1 MACGAYLAPVLQI
14 LARRIKRLFRKIA
27 VIMNVLAKR
36 ASALIPAAVAP
47 TPASSVSIHPSA
59 VVAPGAKLGTGV
71 SIGPFCTVGAD
82 AVIEDGARLISHV
95 VVDGHTRIG
104 AGAMLFPF
112 STVGLPPQDLKYKGE
127 PTTCDIGAGTQIR
140 EHCSIHRG
148 TATGTGATVVGA
160 NCMLMAVVHV
170 AHDCRLGENVIVA
183 NNVVMGGHVHIG
195 DFAVIGGSAALHQF
209 VRIGRAAMVGG
220 VSGVEG
226 DVIPFGSVIGN
237 RARLAGLNVIG
248 LKRRGFDK
256 VQIQRLRGAFRMLF
270 GATGVF
276 ATRLAETRARYGADP
291 LVAEILAFID
301 GPSHRGLIR
310 AALAGAPEGAAAQNS
325 E

>member
-1 MACGAYLAPVLQI
+1 MDV
-14 LARRIKRLFRKIA
+14 
-27 VIMNVLAKR
+27 VAKR
-36 ASALIPAAVAP
+36 AAPLIPEYSD
-47 TPASSVSIHPSA
+47 ASASVTIHPSA
-59 VVAPGAKLGTGV
+59 VVAPGAKLGVGV
-71 SIGPFCTVGAD
+71 SIGPFCAIGAD

-95 VVDGHTRIG
+95 VVDGHTTIG
-104 AGAMLFPF
+104 AGAVLFPF
-112 STVGLPPQDLKYKGE
+112 VTIGLPPQDLKYKNE

-140 EHCSIHRG
+140 EHCSVHRG
-148 TATGTGATVVGA
+148 TATGLGATRVGA

-170 AHDCRLGENVIVA
+170 AHDCQLGDNVVVA
-183 NNVVMGGHVHIG
+183 NNVVMGGHVQIG

-248 LKRRGFDK
+248 LKRRGFEK
-256 VQIQRLRGAFRMLF
+256 AQVQRLRAAFRVLY
-270 GATGVF
+270 GPNGVF
-276 ATRLAETRARYGADP
+276 ATRLAEMRALYGTDP

-301 GPSHRGLIR
+301 APSHRGLIR
-310 AALAGAPEGAAAQNS
+310 AEIAMTTESAAVTTP
-325 E
+325 